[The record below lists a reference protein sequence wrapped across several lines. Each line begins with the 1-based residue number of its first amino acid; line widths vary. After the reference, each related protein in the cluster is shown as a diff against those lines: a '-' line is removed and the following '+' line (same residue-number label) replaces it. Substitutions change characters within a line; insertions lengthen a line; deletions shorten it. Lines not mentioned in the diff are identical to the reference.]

1 VRSVHWPCCDQRY
14 IHQVRVQIPSLSG
27 QSRMASTMRSAFR
40 ILRVAWN
47 CGISYLRC
55 RVYVRIAVVRMCSIW
70 ARTQRLKS
78 HVCQDRQ
85 AESSSPL
92 AGPEPSITTA
102 SIIRTGHLPQPALG
116 IITEIDRAIRALS
129 RTPAIKDRICE
140 YIQRAVRGFPPHICA
155 TTHCFI

>member
-1 VRSVHWPCCDQRY
+1 MELWNF
-14 IHQVRVQIPSLSG
+14 ILEVQSLRANSG
-27 QSRMASTMRSAFR
+27 GAYVLDLDSYTAS
-40 ILRVAWN
+40 
-47 CGISYLRC
+47 
-55 RVYVRIAVVRMCSIW
+55 
-70 ARTQRLKS
+70 QKS
-78 HVCQDRQ
+78 HICQDNQ

-140 YIQRAVRGFPPHICA
+140 YIQRAVRGFLRYICA
-155 TTHCFI
+155 TTHWFT